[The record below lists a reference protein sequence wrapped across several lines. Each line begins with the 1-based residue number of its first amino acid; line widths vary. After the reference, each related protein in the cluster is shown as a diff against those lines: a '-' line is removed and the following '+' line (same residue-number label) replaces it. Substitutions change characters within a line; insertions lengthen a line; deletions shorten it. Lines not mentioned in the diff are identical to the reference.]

1 MHFPRVV
8 IISLVLGLIG
18 FAGCGDNASQAPD
31 VTLESIAITPGAP
44 SVAAGTSLQLVATGT
59 YSDATTANL
68 SNQVTWSVSA
78 STVATISA
86 TGLLQ
91 GIAPGTVTVTASLD
105 GISGS
110 RDAAITAGQ
119 LTSIAVTPANPT
131 LAAGTS
137 TTLTATG
144 TFSDRSTQDLTS
156 QVTWSS
162 DNTSH
167 VTVAATGTVTA
178 VAAGPSTITA
188 KLGTVVGTT
197 TVTVSSAVL
206 TSLAIESDP
215 QGPLSV
221 AVGHALQL
229 TAVGTFS
236 DGSKQVLGAE
246 AHWAVVGTAVA
257 TISATGLLATLTV
270 GEVTVNVTDGDLH
283 AMATVTVIA
292 AVLDSLEV
300 TPATASVAA
309 GLDQPFVAIAT
320 LSDGTHPD
328 VSARLQWS
336 VEDTTI
342 AKISS
347 TGVATTKKAGDTT
360 VTASVDTIS
369 GVAALH
375 VTAAVMTAIAVTPS
389 NPTVSA
395 GGMLQFHATGQFTD
409 GGTLDLPLALWA
421 SEHEP
426 VATITA
432 TGLATAGAKG
442 SSEITAKFEGITGRT
457 TLNVTDAVLDSI
469 TITPAEAT
477 VAKGLPQAFIATG
490 NYSDGSHPIITEQVQ
505 WTSSEVAFATI
516 STAGVA
522 STHAEG
528 EATITAAL
536 DGKTQTATLTV
547 DPAVLKRVD
556 VTPLT
561 ASVIPGAT
569 QQYTATGILTDD
581 SSVPLTATATWSS
594 DHPELATV
602 SDTGASKGLVTGVA
616 VGTATITA
624 TSGGF
629 TGAAT
634 VVVLGPSVTT
644 AAPASGVTD
653 IPTSTA
659 IAISFNQ
666 PIDPATVTAQ
676 LGDGPCTGSLQL
688 SASNFASCV
697 GFAAQP
703 ATNATN
709 TVATA
714 VPAARLAPFAN
725 YKIRVLGTIANAAG
739 VPIGVDVVQ
748 PIGFTTQGLCPAR
761 VVVSQVYGG
770 GGNNNSLFRNDFIE
784 LHNVGAAPVSLDGFA
799 IQFASAGA
807 ASAWAAQ
814 EIPAGTTVPGGGY
827 FLIQEAVG
835 SSPML
840 PTIPLL
846 PTPDFIP
853 TTPTSGGVPGFA
865 IGMSSGKI
873 ALTPMTTV
881 LTGACSAIL
890 LAVRDL
896 VGFGSTASCFE
907 AGGTAAAAPANPT
920 AVLRNDDGC
929 QDTDANNLDFS
940 VRAPTPRNAATPPVR
955 CSCAGSTATN

>member
-1 MHFPRVV
+1 MHVPRVV

-31 VTLESIAITPGAP
+31 VTLESIAITPGVP

-86 TGLLQ
+86 TGLLE

-110 RDAAITAGQ
+110 GDAAITAGQ

-137 TTLTATG
+137 TALTATG

-162 DNTSH
+162 DSTSH

-178 VAAGPSTITA
+178 AAVGTSTITA
-188 KLGTVVGTT
+188 KLGTVFGTT

-206 TSLAIESDP
+206 SSLAIVSDP
-215 QGPLSV
+215 QGPLDV

-229 TAVGTFS
+229 TAVATLS
-236 DGSKQVLGAE
+236 DGTKQVLGAE

-320 LSDGTHPD
+320 FSDGTHPD

-342 AKISS
+342 ATISS

-395 GGMLQFHATGQFTD
+395 GGSLQFHATGQRTD
-409 GGTLDLPLALWA
+409 GSTLDLPLALWA
-421 SEHEP
+421 SDNEP
-426 VATITA
+426 VATIST
-432 TGLATAGAKG
+432 TGLATTTPVKG
-442 SSEITAKFEGITGRT
+442 SAEITATFEGVTGRT

-469 TITPAEAT
+469 TITPSEAT

-490 NYSDGSHPIITEQVQ
+490 NFSDGSHPIITEQVQ

-516 STAGVA
+516 SAAGVA
-522 STHAEG
+522 STLAEG
-528 EATITAAL
+528 VTVITAAL

-547 DPAVLKRVD
+547 DPAVLARVA
-556 VTPLT
+556 VAPATS
-561 ASVIPGAT
+561 SVIPGAT
-569 QQYTATGILTDD
+569 QQYTATGTLTDGTP
-581 SSVPLTATATWSS
+581 VPLTATATWTS

-602 SDTGASKGLVTGVA
+602 SDTGATKGLVTGVA
-616 VGTATITA
+616 VGAATITA
-624 TSGGF
+624 TTGGF
-629 TGAAT
+629 TVDAA
-634 VVVLGPSVTT
+634 VVVLGASVTT
-644 AAPASGVTD
+644 SSPANGATD
-653 IPTSTA
+653 VITSTS

-666 PIDPATVTAQ
+666 PIDPATVTTQ

-688 SASNFASCV
+688 SASNFASCI
-697 GFAAQP
+697 GFAAAP
-703 ATNATN
+703 TTNTAH

-714 VPAARLAPFAN
+714 IPAARLAPFAN
-725 YKIRVLGTIANAAG
+725 YKIRVLGTIENAGG

-748 PIGFTTQGLCPAR
+748 LIGFTTQGFCPAR
-761 VVVSQVYGG
+761 VVISQVYGG

-784 LHNVGAAPVSLDGFA
+784 LHNVGATPVSLDGFA

-814 EIPAGTTVPGGGY
+814 EIPAGTTVPG
-827 FLIQEAVG
+827 
-835 SSPML
+835 
-840 PTIPLL
+840 
-846 PTPDFIP
+846 
-853 TTPTSGGVPGFA
+853 
-865 IGMSSGKI
+865 
-873 ALTPMTTV
+873 
-881 LTGACSAIL
+881 
-890 LAVRDL
+890 
-896 VGFGSTASCFE
+896 
-907 AGGTAAAAPANPT
+907 
-920 AVLRNDDGC
+920 
-929 QDTDANNLDFS
+929 
-940 VRAPTPRNAATPPVR
+940 AAT
-955 CSCAGSTATN
+955 S